1 MNKENE
7 PVPRCEYSKDTIKT
21 ILASI
26 SEAQIAY
33 DSTKQSIDFDIAVK
47 GLKPNTYDDL
57 LAVLENFCDLKQL
70 EETVS
75 EANLLAIALQNFYDT
90 IERLKYIPGHGETCY
105 KIIEEY
111 CIKKMYASADAAAQ
125 AMDVS
130 KRTFY
135 RRQDE
140 AFENLYII
148 WFQMSPIYMH
158 IVSGKIYEQLS
169 F

>member
-1 MNKENE
+1 MDKENE

-90 IERLKYIPGHGETCY
+90 IERLKYIPGHGETAIKSSKNIVLRKDTQVLTLLLRRWMSVKGHFIAGRTKHL
-105 KIIEEY
+105 KI
-111 CIKKMYASADAAAQ
+111 CI
-125 AMDVS
+125 
-130 KRTFY
+130 
-135 RRQDE
+135 
-140 AFENLYII
+140 
-148 WFQMSPIYMH
+148 
-158 IVSGKIYEQLS
+158 
-169 F
+169 